1 MKQRSQCP
9 WQEATP
15 YQLTF
20 ADNADTPA
28 ITERS
33 APWNQKKLMKRQH
46 HPLHSI
52 TVIWKFHILNLEDRI
67 NINPV

>member
-28 ITERS
+28 ITERI
-33 APWNQKKLMKRQH
+33 APWNQKKLMKHQPFAQH
-46 HPLHSI
+46 YGNSI
-52 TVIWKFHILNLEDRI
+52 Y
-67 NINPV
+67 